1 MTNENYSNYTGGYQ
15 NYVMLELGR
24 RASGDTTNT
33 GFTTNRIGLLA
44 TSITITTNKQSLA
57 LSIPF
62 SGVISGESQTLAID
76 AGMASKTITVQG
88 MILDQTIS
96 KQNKHGGK
104 INAVNMTSHEVAQLL
119 HSYVDSSFLHEDQ
132 NLSKLIILMPS
143 RVDTNFKYRVDARDT
158 VGSDGNTISY
168 HETAD
173 PTELP
178 LIPFTWANRDY
189 DIPQTASGF
198 KLSFGATPFP
208 KEVLKEDEDNNVP
221 TEIPGV
227 TGFINDF
234 NCEFAGQEGNTVTF
248 NLTFT
253 SAATAISDFINSAF

>member
-1 MTNENYSNYTGGYQ
+1 MTKTFTNLDGGYQ
-15 NYVMLELGR
+15 NYVMLEFGR
-24 RASGDTTNT
+24 RASGDTTNN
-33 GFTTNRIGLLA
+33 GFSTNRIGLLA
-44 TSITITTNKQSLA
+44 TSISITTNKQSLA

-62 SGVISGESQTLAID
+62 SGIISGESQTLAID
-76 AGMASKTITVQG
+76 AGMASKTISIQG
-88 MILDQTIS
+88 MIVDQTIS
-96 KQNKHGGK
+96 KMSKFGDPVA
-104 INAVNMTSHEVAQLL
+104 AVNMTSHEIAQLL

-143 RVDTNFKYRVDARDT
+143 RVDTDFKYRDDSHA
-158 VGSDGNTISY
+158 
-168 HETAD
+168 TAD

-208 KEVLKEDEDNNVP
+208 EEILKSVTVTDDEGNSVTTTE

-227 TGFINDF
+227 SGFINDF
-234 NCEFAGQEGNTVTF
+234 SCDFAGQEANTVTF
-248 NLTFT
+248 SLTFT
-253 SAATAISDFINSAF
+253 SAATAVSDFINSAF

>member
-1 MTNENYSNYTGGYQ
+1 MTTNFSNYAGGYQ

-33 GFTTNRIGLLA
+33 GFSTNRIGLLA
-44 TSITITTNKQSLA
+44 TTISITTNKQSLA

-88 MILDQTIS
+88 MILDQQVT
-96 KQNKHGGK
+96 KKNKFGDK
-104 INAVNMTSHEVAQLL
+104 IDGVNMTSHEVAQLL

-143 RVDTNFKYRVDARDT
+143 RVDTNFEYRDA
-158 VGSDGNTISY
+158 S

-208 KEVLKEDEDNNVP
+208 KEILIGTE

-227 TGFINDF
+227 SGFINDF
-234 NCEFAGQEGNTVTF
+234 SCDFAGQEGNTVTF
-248 NLTFT
+248 SLTFT

>member
-1 MTNENYSNYTGGYQ
+1 MTTNFSNYQGGYQ

-44 TSITITTNKQSLA
+44 TQITIQTNKQSLA
-57 LSIPF
+57 FPIPF

-76 AGMASKTITVQG
+76 AGMASKSVTVQG
-88 MILDQTIS
+88 MILDQKIT
-96 KQNKHGGK
+96 KKNKFGDK
-104 INAVNMTSHEVAQLL
+104 VEAQMTSHEVAQLL

-132 NLSKLIILMPS
+132 NLSKLIVLMPS
-143 RVDTNFKYRVDARDT
+143 RVDTNFEYRDV
-158 VGSDGNTISY
+158 S

-189 DIPQTASGF
+189 DIPQTSSGF

-208 KEVLKEDEDNNVP
+208 KEILTGTE

-227 TGFINDF
+227 SGFINDF
-234 NCEFAGQEGNTVTF
+234 SCDFSGQEGNTVTF
-248 NLTFT
+248 SLTFT
-253 SAATAISDFINSAF
+253 SAATAISDFINSAV